1 MDYTLILNDS
11 LGADDS
17 YDTYTS
23 VPYISYTQLADK
35 LNALLSGNVL
45 LFKGFERAEK
55 ADVLVRLNQENDF
68 LLSQIS
74 YDMTE
79 NVWNPRYW
87 INFNVGI
94 NDITLI
100 TAFLFDEDT
109 FYNYSPKYMINDIV
123 NYTSADGE
131 KDSAVIEAI
140 YCVNNDPAKY
150 AYSLSR
156 DTNRLYL
163 ESELIQNV
171 YQ

>member
-11 LGADDS
+11 IGTADS
-17 YDTYTS
+17 RVVYTS
-23 VPYISYTQLADK
+23 VPYTAYGQLADK
-35 LNALLSGNVL
+35 LNALLTGETL

-55 ADVLVRLNQENDF
+55 ADVLVRVNEQNGF
-68 LLSQIS
+68 LISQIS

-94 NDITLI
+94 NDISLI
-100 TAFLFDEDT
+100 TAFLFDEEI
-109 FYNYSPKYMINDIV
+109 FSNYSPRYMVNDIV

-140 YCVNNDPAKY
+140 YCINGDPTKY

-163 ESELIQNV
+163 EAELLQNV